1 MAAIFKPHKDA
12 EARRRSASH
21 LVKLL
26 LQHDPEILPAHR
38 AEAMSLLGRP
48 GAVGRKSYFSGTW
61 RDGDFST
68 FESGV
73 NLPAPLEEASSF
85 HNRIGYKSVAFRISL
100 REA

>member
-38 AEAMSLLGRP
+38 AEAMSLLGTARRSWQKIILF
-48 GAVGRKSYFSGTW
+48 GH
-61 RDGDFST
+61 
-68 FESGV
+68 
-73 NLPAPLEEASSF
+73 LERWGF
-85 HNRIGYKSVAFRISL
+85 LNV
-100 REA
+100 